1 MDYCSC
7 LCKLDRCGCDDGS
20 WDAELKFPFDVK
32 KISGRFGTL
41 SEFRKAK
48 GLQPHSGVDW
58 AMPVGT
64 PIPAL
69 DKGTIVL
76 NQESKVLGHVVVLR
90 VMAFDP
96 TGDKTKKEIFYIG
109 YCHLKE
115 PGLAVDTKVAEG
127 DIIGKVGN
135 TGSASSGPH
144 LHLTVSKE
152 LKGVFGPT
160 SVKQD
165 PIEFIKANK

>member
-1 MDYCSC
+1 M
-7 LCKLDRCGCDDGS
+7 KL
-20 WDAELKFPFDVK
+20 PFHHS

-41 SEFRKAK
+41 SEFRKK
-48 GLQPHSGVDW
+48 NGMQPHSGVDF
-58 AMPVGT
+58 AMPERT

-69 DKGTIVL
+69 ANGTIVL
-76 NQESKVLGHVVVLR
+76 QQWSDVLGNVSVLR
-90 VMAFDP
+90 IM
-96 TGDKTKKEIFYIG
+96 GKDKELYYIG
-109 YCHLKE
+109 YCHLKAA
-115 PGLAVDTKVAEG
+115 GLKVGTKVKEG
-127 DIIGKVGN
+127 DTVGLVGN

-165 PIEFIKANK
+165 LIEFVKANK